1 MSHFIAK
8 ANRNEISKAL
18 YLLPNPQTPNPPSR
32 HDPVL
37 SFRAC
42 WEIPKSQCT

>member
-18 YLLPNPQTPNPPSR
+18 HLLPNPQTLKPS
-32 HDPVL
+32 
-37 SFRAC
+37 
-42 WEIPKSQCT
+42 